1 MFRDFHK
8 ADYLQGVKTAMP
20 VVFGYV
26 PVGIAYAVM
35 ARQAGYTQFE
45 TIFMSFSVF
54 AGASQ
59 MLASTLYGQG
69 TALLTIVIATFI
81 LNLRHLIMS
90 TCIFNKM
97 QPCSQLLRI
106 IGAYGVTDESFA
118 MFTTADEKHSKIGF
132 YLGLFS
138 VTYTSWQ
145 VGTILGTILNDML
158 PQVLSASLAI
168 GMSAMF
174 IGLLIPN
181 VKGNFQLM
189 ALVAFTGLVN
199 YGLMQFMAPS
209 WALIGATLLC
219 AAVGVY
225 TVDLE
230 GGK

>member
-1 MFRDFHK
+1 MFKDFNK

-26 PVGIAYAVM
+26 PVGIAYAVLG
-35 ARQAGYTQFE
+35 RQAGLSQLE

-59 MLASTLYGQG
+59 MLAATLYGQG
-69 TALLTIVIATFI
+69 TGLLTIVLATFI

-97 QPCSQLLRI
+97 EPCSLPMRI
-106 IGAYGVTDESFA
+106 LGAFGVTDESFA
-118 MFTTADEKHSKIGF
+118 MFTTDIKRSSVSF

-138 VTYTSWQ
+138 VTYSAWQ
-145 VGTILGTILNDML
+145 VGTILGTILNDIL
-158 PQVLSASLAI
+158 PQMLSASLAI
-168 GMSAMF
+168 GMSALF

-181 VKGNFQLM
+181 IKGNLQLIT
-189 ALVAFTGLVN
+189 LVAFTGLVN

-209 WALIGATLLC
+209 WALITATLLC
-219 AAVGVY
+219 ALIGVF
-225 TVDLE
+225 TVDL
-230 GGK
+230 